1 MSPHYASSAD
11 THAMIARVAPSILEL
26 LRDGVPRSR
35 PEITSALA
43 EQHSKDE
50 VRRALMRLAVTGQ
63 LVESKRKFQL
73 APSAQDEL

>member
-1 MSPHYASSAD
+1 
-11 THAMIARVAPSILEL
+11 MIARVAPSILAL
-26 LRDGVPRSR
+26 LGDGQPRSG

-43 EQHSKDE
+43 ERHTKDE

-73 APSAQDEL
+73 PPPEQDQA